1 MADEHQLLATKVLTT
16 EELYN
21 EKNAFFEKQK
31 EEHYRYFMY
40 TCIYVHLY
48 VCVHIFPCIYINE

>member
-1 MADEHQLLATKVLTT
+1 MADEQNVLANKVLTT

-31 EEHYRYFMY
+31 EEHYRY
-40 TCIYVHLY
+40 
-48 VCVHIFPCIYINE
+48 